1 MHKNWFRKKKFQTD
15 HAWWDKQL
23 GRRDMEERMV
33 AFYESIHDAIVTD
46 DEYWLNKGRD
56 VIEAL
61 VNDDARAMLIALCGW
76 SAESLA
82 KRVFLLRGRPQY
94 QDEEIPGTLM
104 VEWSDGK
111 RKQTPC
117 VIQHTEH
124 LVCGFDYGVFSR
136 TDGLTAE
143 IQNVFVR
150 FMPLEDGNEYDFQCV
165 SEEERN
171 ATKDDEI
178 FWYYTEDQ

>member
-1 MHKNWFRKKKFQTD
+1 MHKNIFRKNKFQTD
-15 HAWWDKQL
+15 LDWWDKQL
-23 GRRDMEERMV
+23 RRRDMDERVV
-33 AFYESIHDAIVTD
+33 AFYESIHEAIVTD

-61 VNDDARAMLIALCGW
+61 VNNDARAMLIALCGW

-82 KRVFLLRGRPQY
+82 KRVFLLRGRPQC

-104 VEWSDGK
+104 VGWSDGK
-111 RKQTPC
+111 RTKTPC

-124 LVCGFDYGVFSR
+124 LVCGFDYRVFAR
-136 TDGLTAE
+136 KDEPTAE

-165 SEEERN
+165 SQAERD
-171 ATKDDEI
+171 ASKDNEI
-178 FWYYTEDQ
+178 FWYYSKD